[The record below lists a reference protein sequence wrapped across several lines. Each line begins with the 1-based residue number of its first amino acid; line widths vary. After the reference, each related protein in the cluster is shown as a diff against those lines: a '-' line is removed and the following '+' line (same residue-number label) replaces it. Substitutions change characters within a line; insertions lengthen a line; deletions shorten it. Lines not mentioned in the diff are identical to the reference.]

1 MAYKL
6 AEMTL
11 FSRVEEGQ
19 VIISDRGLYRQV
31 DLYERNGTLFAAVKG
46 GFVRLL
52 GREGTTVPSIKWLA
66 IEGVE
71 YTDEYNGPKSTR
83 PAGIHLK
90 AA

>member
-31 DLYERNGTLFAAVKG
+31 DLY
-46 GFVRLL
+46 
-52 GREGTTVPSIKWLA
+52 
-66 IEGVE
+66 
-71 YTDEYNGPKSTR
+71 
-83 PAGIHLK
+83 
-90 AA
+90 